1 MQIYQRTIKM
11 REKFVDTLARLYEY
25 STTAFS
31 KEKFTQW
38 GDSDDEGYTYG
49 SFKEKCDGISKLLTQ
64 YGVGVGDKVA
74 IFSQSMPNWSVAF
87 FSAAAFGRIAIP
99 ILPDSSENEVTN
111 IINHSESQVLFVSR
125 RVVSKV
131 NEGIKAKLKL
141 IIDLDSL
148 EVIKSDDDKFT
159 CDGRAAVPTPDD
171 IATII
176 YTSGTTGS
184 AKGVVLSH
192 RNLASNVITCLH
204 SCKKSR
210 NDVWLSLLPLAH
222 TLEMTIGLL
231 YPMFCGASIYYLQK
245 PPVPALLLKAIK
257 TVRPTVI
264 LSVPLIIEKIYKGSV
279 LPTINGSRTLRWM
292 DKHANLL
299 MCRLIGLKLKSTFG
313 GRLRFFGI
321 GGAKLDGE
329 VEKFLLKSGF
339 PYAVGYGLTETAPL
353 ITNACV
359 GKTKVGSIGVP
370 AYNVQVKLDNI
381 NPETGEGEIVAKGDN
396 VMLGYYKDPERTR
409 QVLSDDGWFRTN
421 DLACMDENGRF
432 YIKGRL
438 NNMIL
443 GPSGENI
450 YPEEIEQVINNFGGV
465 NESLVME
472 RDGKL
477 VALVKFDD
485 NVLNWNQE
493 TEDKFFENLQ
503 AKKKAV
509 LDYVN
514 KHVGKSSKVNSV
526 EVVKEDFE
534 KTATHKIRRFK
545 YQDAHGDEPQ
555 QPDSSKTE

>member
-1 MQIYQRTIKM
+1 MMQIYQRTIKM

-131 NEGIKAKLKL
+131 SEEIKAKLKL
-141 IIDLDSL
+141 IIDIDSL

-204 SCKKSR
+204 SCKKGR
-210 NDVWLSLLPLAH
+210 RDVWLSLLPLAH

-231 YPMFCGASIYYLQK
+231 YPMFCGA
-245 PPVPALLLKAIK
+245 
-257 TVRPTVI
+257 
-264 LSVPLIIEKIYKGSV
+264 
-279 LPTINGSRTLRWM
+279 
-292 DKHANLL
+292 
-299 MCRLIGLKLKSTFG
+299 
-313 GRLRFFGI
+313 
-321 GGAKLDGE
+321 
-329 VEKFLLKSGF
+329 
-339 PYAVGYGLTETAPL
+339 
-353 ITNACV
+353 
-359 GKTKVGSIGVP
+359 
-370 AYNVQVKLDNI
+370 
-381 NPETGEGEIVAKGDN
+381 
-396 VMLGYYKDPERTR
+396 
-409 QVLSDDGWFRTN
+409 
-421 DLACMDENGRF
+421 
-432 YIKGRL
+432 
-438 NNMIL
+438 
-443 GPSGENI
+443 
-450 YPEEIEQVINNFGGV
+450 
-465 NESLVME
+465 
-472 RDGKL
+472 
-477 VALVKFDD
+477 
-485 NVLNWNQE
+485 
-493 TEDKFFENLQ
+493 
-503 AKKKAV
+503 
-509 LDYVN
+509 
-514 KHVGKSSKVNSV
+514 
-526 EVVKEDFE
+526 
-534 KTATHKIRRFK
+534 
-545 YQDAHGDEPQ
+545 
-555 QPDSSKTE
+555 